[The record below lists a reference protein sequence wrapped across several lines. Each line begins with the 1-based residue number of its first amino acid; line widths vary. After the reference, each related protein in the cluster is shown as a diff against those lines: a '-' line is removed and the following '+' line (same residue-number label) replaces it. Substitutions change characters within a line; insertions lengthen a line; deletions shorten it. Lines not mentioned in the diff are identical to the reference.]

1 MSKDKEVFAESSK
14 RATLEHK
21 QMVTKYLNLVIV
33 ELIKRAAEH
42 DNSKLESPEVEY
54 FDEYTPKLGTTTY
67 NSEQYREFLVAL
79 QPALDHHY
87 AVNRHHPQHFP
98 DGVRG
103 MNLVDLIE
111 MLADWKASTM
121 RQAGGN
127 LLKSIH
133 INATPEKFN

>member
-1 MSKDKEVFAESSK
+1 
-14 RATLEHK
+14 
-21 QMVTKYLNLVIV
+21 MVTKYLNLVIV

-42 DNSKLESPEVEY
+42 DNSKLEAPEVEY
-54 FDEYTPKLGTTTY
+54 FDEWTPKLGTVTY
-67 NSEQYREFLVAL
+67 NSEEYKHFLKEL

-98 DGVRG
+98 KGVQG

-111 MLADWKASTM
+111 MLCDWKASTM
-121 RQAGGN
+121 RQSGGN

-133 INATPEKFN
+133 INATPDKFNYSQELSQIFENTAEFFEE